1 MSAFQVIPFLAYIA
15 VAHPATYKA
24 TRGVLGSWVAS
35 ADGLATTKGVA
46 LHAVVFVLLAT
57 LLMRFVLP
65 RVSGFGQALSGA
77 TFFGK
82 GGETH
87 RSGLGQM
94 DESPNIQGSPLT
106 GVSGVTNA

>member
-1 MSAFQVIPFLAYIA
+1 MSAFQIIPFLTYIA

-35 ADGLATTKGVA
+35 ADGLATLKGVA

-57 LLMRFVLP
+57 LLMRFLAP

-87 RSGLGQM
+87 RSGLGTM
-94 DESPNIQGSPLT
+94 NESPNIEGSPLMDI
-106 GVSGVTNA
+106 SQVTNA

>member
-1 MSAFQVIPFLAYIA
+1 MSAFQIIPFVAYIA
-15 VAHPATYKA
+15 VASPATYKL
-24 TRGVLGSWVAS
+24 TRGVLGNWVAS
-35 ADGLATTKGVA
+35 ADGLATLKGVA

-57 LLMRFVLP
+57 LLMSFLVP

-87 RSGLGQM
+87 RSGLGM
-94 DESPNIQGSPLT
+94 MGESPNIQGSPLQ
-106 GVSGVTNA
+106 GVSGITNA

>member
-1 MSAFQVIPFLAYIA
+1 M
-15 VAHPATYKA
+15 
-24 TRGVLGSWVAS
+24 
-35 ADGLATTKGVA
+35 A

-57 LLMRFVLP
+57 LLMRFLVP

-82 GGETH
+82 GGEPH

-94 DESPNIQGSPLT
+94 DDSPNIMGSPLQ

>member
-1 MSAFQVIPFLAYIA
+1 MSAFQIIPFVAYVA

-24 TRGVLGSWVAS
+24 TRGVLGNWVAS
-35 ADGLATTKGVA
+35 ADGLATLKGVA

-57 LLMRFVLP
+57 LLMRLLVP
-65 RVSGFGQALSGA
+65 RTSGFGQALSGA

-94 DESPNIQGSPLT
+94 NDSPNIMGSPLQ
-106 GVSGVTNA
+106 GVAQVTNA

>member
-35 ADGLATTKGVA
+35 ADGLATLKGVA

-57 LLMRFVLP
+57 LLMRFVIP
-65 RVSGFGQALSGA
+65 RVSGFGQALPGA

-87 RSGLGQM
+87 RSGLGTM
-94 DESPNIQGSPLT
+94 DDSPNIQGSPLQD
-106 GVSGVTNA
+106 VSQVTNA

>member
-46 LHAVVFVLLAT
+46 MHAVVFVLLAT
-57 LLMRFVLP
+57 LLMRLLVPLSSGYEPGRSP
-65 RVSGFGQALSGA
+65 RAA
-77 TFFGK
+77 EK
-82 GGETH
+82 GEY
-87 RSGLGQM
+87 
-94 DESPNIQGSPLT
+94 EQGMERLM
-106 GVSGVTNA
+106 GRY

>member
-1 MSAFQVIPFLAYIA
+1 MSAFQVIPFLTYIA

-24 TRGVLGSWVAS
+24 TRGVMGSWVAS
-35 ADGLATTKGVA
+35 ADGLATLKGVA

-57 LLMRFVLP
+57 LLMRFVVP

-94 DESPNIQGSPLT
+94 DDSPNIQGSPLQD
-106 GVSGVTNA
+106 VSQITNA

>member
-1 MSAFQVIPFLAYIA
+1 MSAFQVIPFLTYIA

-35 ADGLATTKGVA
+35 ADGLATLKGVA

-57 LLMRFVLP
+57 LLMRFVVP
-65 RVSGFGQALSGA
+65 RVSGFARVMA
-77 TFFGK
+77 PNAMVEK
-82 GGETH
+82 AGEV
-87 RSGLGQM
+87 
-94 DESPNIQGSPLT
+94 QGSPLT

>member
-1 MSAFQVIPFLAYIA
+1 MSAFQIIPFVAYVA

-24 TRGVLGSWVAS
+24 TRGVLGNWVAS
-35 ADGLATTKGVA
+35 ADGLATLKGLT

-57 LLMRFVLP
+57 LLMRFVIP

-82 GGETH
+82 GGEAH

-94 DESPNIQGSPLT
+94 SDSPNIEGSPLQDI
-106 GVSGVTNA
+106 SQVTNA

>member
-1 MSAFQVIPFLAYIA
+1 MSAFQIIPFLTYIA

-35 ADGLATTKGVA
+35 ADGLATLKGVA

-57 LLMRFVLP
+57 LLMRFLAP

-87 RSGLGQM
+87 RSGLGTM
-94 DESPNIQGSPLT
+94 NESPNIEGSPL
-106 GVSGVTNA
+106 VDISQVANA

>member
-35 ADGLATTKGVA
+35 ADGLATLKGVA

-57 LLMRFVLP
+57 LLMRFLVP
-65 RVSGFGQALSGA
+65 RASGY
-77 TFFGK
+77 
-82 GGETH
+82 
-87 RSGLGQM
+87 RSPSAPPRGSDRSDSPRGPKSESEAAMDRLLGR
-94 DESPNIQGSPLT
+94 
-106 GVSGVTNA
+106 A